1 MHVAGTVGRTSWP
14 PTGDDTV
21 ELLIVQH
28 AEKEPHGGNP
38 GLTPRGMEQA
48 AALGRW
54 LHRQRPV
61 DAVFSSPLRRARETA
76 EQIAIEMGIPSGSI
90 VLDQRLRERMN
101 WEGEHVQPYD
111 AFLVEWRAT
120 FADRDYQPTHGD
132 SARAAGERF
141 AAFVHE
147 LRERYSEGRLVV
159 VSHGGVTLDLALT
172 LFGERAIRRRS
183 PNILEE
189 GPSACAVT
197 RIQTIGQELVL
208 HSIGTQY
215 MLR

>member
-1 MHVAGTVGRTSWP
+1 
-14 PTGDDTV
+14 V

-61 DAVFSSPLRRARETA
+61 DALFSSPLRRARETA
-76 EQIAIEMGIPSGSI
+76 EQIALEMAIPHGSI
-90 VLDQRLRERMN
+90 ALDHRLRERMN
-101 WEGEHVQPYD
+101 WEGEEVQPLEAYL
-111 AFLVEWRAT
+111 AEWRAT
-120 FADRDYQPTHGD
+120 FADRDYRPSRGD
-132 SARAAGERF
+132 SSRAAGERF

-147 LRERYSEGRLVV
+147 LRDRYPEGRLVV

-197 RIQTIGQELVL
+197 RIQTVGQELVL

>member
-1 MHVAGTVGRTSWP
+1 
-14 PTGDDTV
+14 V

-54 LHRQRPV
+54 LHRQRSV
-61 DAVFSSPLRRARETA
+61 DAIYSSPLRRARETA
-76 EQIAIEMGIPSGSI
+76 EQISLEMAIPLGAITI
-90 VLDQRLRERMN
+90 DHRLRERMN
-101 WEGEHVQPYD
+101 WEGEAVQPFE
-111 AFLVEWRAT
+111 AFLAEWQAS
-120 FADRDYQPTHGD
+120 FADRDYQPSHGD
-132 SARAAGERF
+132 SSRAAGERF
-141 AAFVHE
+141 AVFVHE
-147 LRERYSEGRLVV
+147 LRENTPEGRIVV

-197 RIQTIGQELVL
+197 RIQTMGQELVL